1 MKNSVL
7 EYILFDNMSVS
18 EKMHPNAKYCKIRDK
33 CNKMFEDLK
42 EVLTKE
48 QFEKVD
54 NLINENLG
62 LEYESSV
69 DYFKVGFKIAL
80 RLAAECFCE

>member
-18 EKMHPNAKYCKIRDK
+18 EKMHPNVKYCKIRDK

-62 LEYESSV
+62 LEYEASV